1 MPSHID
7 LFYGFKLTF
16 NHINIFVFVNCQFV
30 KLLFL
35 LFSNFKT
42 I

>member
-7 LFYGFKLTF
+7 LFYGFEPTF
-16 NHINIFVFVNCQFV
+16 NHTNIFVFVNFQIIT
-30 KLLFL
+30 LLFL
-35 LFSNFKT
+35 LFSHFKT